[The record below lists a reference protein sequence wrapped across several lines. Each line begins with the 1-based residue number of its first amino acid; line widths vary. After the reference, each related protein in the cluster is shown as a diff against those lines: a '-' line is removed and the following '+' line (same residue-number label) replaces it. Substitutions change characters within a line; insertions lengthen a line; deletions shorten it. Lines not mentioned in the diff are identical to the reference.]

1 MQKCLHQIFRTK
13 IRLPPEM
20 RGGRGDCAVCV
31 TDEKNKE
38 CAGYRPIAFFV
49 FQVKGESNA
58 EPLSELSSCG
68 RAL

>member
-1 MQKCLHQIFRTK
+1 
-13 IRLPPEM
+13 M